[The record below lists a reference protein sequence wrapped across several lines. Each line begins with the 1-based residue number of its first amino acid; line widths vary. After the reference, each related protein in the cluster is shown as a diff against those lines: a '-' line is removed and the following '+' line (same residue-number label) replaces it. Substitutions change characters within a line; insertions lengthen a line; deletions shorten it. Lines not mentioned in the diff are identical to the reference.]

1 MLGGVLRKPGVVAGP
16 GLIALKSM
24 PQTLGKDNE
33 IARVLSKRMT
43 ELGWIEIVIPV
54 ETNIIFFKF
63 TVEGISAS
71 ALQKYMDEKGN
82 IKCQLADNAVNR
94 FVCHHYIR
102 EKEVECIIQTLREFR

>member
-82 IKCQLADNAVNR
+82 IKC
-94 FVCHHYIR
+94 
-102 EKEVECIIQTLREFR
+102 